1 MQKSISLSNP
11 DQILS
16 LIVEPQISE
25 DSEGTPIMYKIGG
38 NMDLSIFTNATN
50 IDVSNNDITGFG
62 DLPSTLTSFDC
73 SKNKL
78 VSIPTSFV
86 APTSILSFD
95 LSENNL
101 TSASIDD
108 ILNKFTVVGD
118 VTATSPNPVIDVSGF
133 GNAIPSATGLG
144 YITTLTNNGWQVNY
158 IADEYALTSSV
169 ISTISEGFSF
179 TVTTSRTSSDI
190 ADGTLVPYTITG
202 IQANDI
208 TEDLTG
214 NFNITNNTAT
224 ATFNIESDIG
234 VSGFGEV
241 ESFILTLDG
250 DASIT
255 IPITD
260 TTPSPYAL
268 TAVSSEDEG
277 QSFNITI
284 STVGTNVTNGTT
296 VPYTITGIQAD
307 DITESL
313 TGIFTINNNTD
324 SITINVVA
332 NSPGDENETMV
343 ITLDDYPTSA
353 SIIIHDGPE
362 PFNYASTDGVDD
374 KMVINFSTAIDISSV
389 SVDHRGDESSGPFT
403 SGALGISFNSG
414 SIAEGGFAVGSLG
427 SGSYSNSNAWV
438 TTEVVQTITTLNSI
452 TVGFADTG
460 SPTYISRDYSNLVVK
475 DTLGNIIVNLP
486 LNEQATGSLD
496 GVTAI
501 DSSGNSYDGTYTGCT
516 GGSYTP

>member
-1 MQKSISLSNP
+1 MNKSISISNP
-11 DQILS
+11 DQLAS
-16 LIVEPQISE
+16 LIIEPRA
-25 DSEGTPIMYKIGG
+25 GKKIGG
-38 NMDLSIFTNATN
+38 VLNLSIF
-50 IDVSNNDITGFG
+50 S
-62 DLPSTLTSFDC
+62 
-73 SKNKL
+73 
-78 VSIPTSFV
+78 
-86 APTSILSFD
+86 
-95 LSENNL
+95 
-101 TSASIDD
+101 SA
-108 ILNKFTVVGD
+108 NY
-118 VTATSPNPVIDVSGF
+118 IDVSGNDFVDFGILPENLVTLNCSKNIITNIPSSFSVSDKLLNFNLQENLLTELDIERILSAFIDKDVSGITPQPIIDISKF
-133 GNAIPSATGLG
+133 GNAVPNTVSLV
-144 YITTLTNNGWQVNY
+144 YITTLENNGWNVKYNPG
-158 IADEYALTSSV
+158 EYGLSTDVVSS
-169 ISTISEGFSF
+169 ISEGESF
-179 TVTTSRTSSDI
+179 VISLDRAISDI
-190 ADGTLVPYTITG
+190 EDGTLVPYTITG
-202 IQANDI
+202 IQADDI
-208 TEDLTG
+208 VEPLTG
-214 NFNITNNTAT
+214 NFTVNNNTASL
-224 ATFNIESDIG
+224 TFNIESDIG
-234 VSGFGEV
+234 VDKYAEGET
-241 ESFILTLDG
+241 FTMTLDSPN
-250 DASIT
+250 AVTSID
-255 IPITD
+255 IPIVD
-260 TTPSPYAL
+260 TTPEPYAL

-277 QSFNITI
+277 QTFNITI

-374 KMVINFSTAIDISSV
+374 KMVINFSTPIDISSV

-414 SIAEGGFAVGSLG
+414 SIAEGGFVVGSLG
-427 SGSYSNSNAWV
+427 SGSYSNSNVWV

-501 DSSGNSYDGTYTGCT
+501 DSSGNGYDGTYTGCT

>member
-169 ISTISEGFSF
+169 ISTISEGSSF

-234 VSGFGEV
+234 VSAFGEV

-250 DASIT
+250 GASIT

-260 TTPSPYAL
+260 DTPSPYAL

-277 QSFNITI
+277 QSFGVTI
-284 STVGTNVTNGTT
+284 STVNTSVVDGTV

-313 TGIFTINNNTD
+313 TGTFTINNNTD

-332 NSPGDENETMV
+332 NSPGDENETMT
-343 ITLDDYPTSA
+343 IKLDDYPTSA
-353 SIIIHDGPE
+353 D
-362 PFNYASTDGVDD
+362 
-374 KMVINFSTAIDISSV
+374 
-389 SVDHRGDESSGPFT
+389 
-403 SGALGISFNSG
+403 
-414 SIAEGGFAVGSLG
+414 
-427 SGSYSNSNAWV
+427 V
-438 TTEVVQTITTLNSI
+438 TI
-452 TVGFADTG
+452 
-460 SPTYISRDYSNLVVK
+460 
-475 DTLGNIIVNLP
+475 
-486 LNEQATGSLD
+486 
-496 GVTAI
+496 
-501 DSSGNSYDGTYTGCT
+501 YDL
-516 GGSYTP
+516 